1 MRTLLHPAHAQ
12 SLRCALSIQTFHRSI
27 ISCSVPHACPMSCAA
42 AGGIGLA
49 GSRSGAAEEAAL
61 IAGTDVVPDSHWGR
75 LAASPCA
82 DRARVPPLTFYVHL

>member
-27 ISCSVPHACPMSCAA
+27 ISCSVPHACQMSCAA

-61 IAGTDVVPDSHWGR
+61 IAGTDV
-75 LAASPCA
+75 CA
-82 DRARVPPLTFYVHL
+82 RQSLGKAGCLTVC